1 MKLPLWP
8 LVALPLS
15 AALVFPFHQNHLPKD
30 DHSIT
35 IDEENIDSDLINGI
49 TTTLATALDHLTT
62 DIWPTIVDN
71 SFNYR
76 SSDCLHHYA
85 QQVSELA
92 PPFRHPSPPPYL
104 RHPASNKTL
113 YDLILS
119 DPDTSLLAHFIRND
133 PHLTHLLNNT
143 SANLTFFA
151 PTDAAIHRLHH
162 HHHHHHGHNTNNN
175 EDAHDRIR
183 HILTYHTVKGSYPID
198 RLFHSPTIPT
208 HIPTEHN
215 SNSLPQRITV
225 RPIITRNIMLNF
237 HSRVISLDK
246 HASNGVLYHIDS
258 VLLPPP
264 STLTLLDIIPLEF
277 STFTLALYKTGLD
290 RVLNTSITSKNRNLQ
305 SPNLQ
310 DNNIRQTQ
318 LPKSSPH
325 KEKEKKGGGGGL
337 TLFLPT
343 NSAFSATFTP
353 QALAFLF
360 SPEGSTYLSAIIKYH
375 FVVGETLYS
384 DTLYTKHG
392 DIVPL
397 PSRDVS
403 HLELGSLLHGVRSH
417 PSYDG
422 SDEGKA
428 ETLFIDAKRHGA
440 YPFLR
445 VNGYQSIKTM
455 DLLSVEGNMHVLNER
470 VLVPPKR
477 VGDGEKYAVDARE
490 REDGYLMGVE
500 EVRERLGGFLVGDDN
515 YASRGGL

>member
-15 AALVFPFHQNHLPKD
+15 AALVFPFYQNHLPKD

-35 IDEENIDSDLINGI
+35 IDDENKDSDLINGI

-76 SSDCLHHYA
+76 SSDCLHHYV
-85 QQVSELA
+85 QQVSNLA
-92 PPFRHPSPPPYL
+92 PPFRRPSPPPYL

-119 DPDTSLLAHFIRND
+119 NPDTSLLAHFIRND

-151 PTDAAIHRLHH
+151 PTDAAIHKLHHH

-208 HIPTEHN
+208 HIPTEPN

-225 RPIITRNIMLNF
+225 RPIITRNLMLNF

-264 STLTLLDIIPLEF
+264 AALTLLDIIPLEF

-290 RVLNTSITSKNRNLQ
+290 R
-305 SPNLQ
+305 
-310 DNNIRQTQ
+310 
-318 LPKSSPH
+318 
-325 KEKEKKGGGGGL
+325 KGEGGGL

-403 HLELGSLLHGVRSH
+403 HLEMGSLLHG
-417 PSYDG
+417 
-422 SDEGKA
+422 A

-477 VGDGEKYAVDARE
+477 VGDGEKYAVDPRE

-500 EVRERLGGFLVGDDN
+500 EVRERLGGFLVG
-515 YASRGGL
+515 G

>member
-15 AALVFPFHQNHLPKD
+15 AALVFPFYQNHLPKD

-35 IDEENIDSDLINGI
+35 IDDENKDSDLINGI

-76 SSDCLHHYA
+76 SSDCLHHYV
-85 QQVSELA
+85 QQVSNLA
-92 PPFRHPSPPPYL
+92 PPFRRPSPPPYL

-119 DPDTSLLAHFIRND
+119 NPDTSLLAHFIRND

-151 PTDAAIHRLHH
+151 PTDAAIHKLHHH

-208 HIPTEHN
+208 HIPTEPN

-225 RPIITRNIMLNF
+225 RPIITRNLMLNF

-264 STLTLLDIIPLEF
+264 AALTLLDIIPLEF
-277 STFTLALYKTGLD
+277 STFTLALYKIGLD
-290 RVLNTSITSKNRNLQ
+290 R
-305 SPNLQ
+305 
-310 DNNIRQTQ
+310 
-318 LPKSSPH
+318 
-325 KEKEKKGGGGGL
+325 KGEGGGL

-403 HLELGSLLHGVRSH
+403 HLEMGSLLHG
-417 PSYDG
+417 
-422 SDEGKA
+422 A

-477 VGDGEKYAVDARE
+477 VGDGEKYAVDPRE

-500 EVRERLGGFLVGDDN
+500 EVRERLGGFLVG
-515 YASRGGL
+515 G